1 MIIELAICSDLRLT
15 SPLPASGLV
24 TGVHMDIKQQVNSDY
39 DWSASPALDQ
49 KNMSLHI
56 GIKSE
61 VGPLKLSRSWE
72 LIISNRESIL
82 TGILKLFWKFKM
94 IH

>member
-1 MIIELAICSDLRLT
+1 MLR
-15 SPLPASGLV
+15 PPPHLPPWASGLV

-39 DWSASPALDQ
+39 DWPAPSLPSII

-56 GIKSE
+56 GNKSQ
-61 VGPLKLSRSWE
+61 VGLFKLSRSWE
-72 LIISNRESIL
+72 LIISNWESVL

>member
-1 MIIELAICSDLRLT
+1 MLR
-15 SPLPASGLV
+15 PPPHLPPWASGLV

-39 DWSASPALDQ
+39 DWSAPSSPALDQ

-61 VGPLKLSRSWE
+61 VGGSAQIKQVMGINYLKPRVHFDRDPK
-72 LIISNRESIL
+72 IV
-82 TGILKLFWKFKM
+82 LKV
-94 IH
+94 

>member
-1 MIIELAICSDLRLT
+1 MLR
-15 SPLPASGLV
+15 PPPHLPPWASGLV

-39 DWSASPALDQ
+39 DWSAPSSPALDQ

-56 GIKSE
+56 GIKDQ

-72 LIISNRESIL
+72 LIISNWESIL